1 MLNGYLEVSRAIG
14 DFDRELQSKTRG
26 LTATPDTH
34 VLDITDEDEFV
45 IVACDGLWDVID
57 SHTAVQYARAHLL
70 RYNDLQLVCEALVHE
85 ALRRHSDDNVTV
97 MVIGFHRPGSTADNH
112 QVVAVDADV
121 IDLPAHAPGP
131 QEEEELLL
139 LSPSSS
145 SLALRPRFA
154 PSGISKLNDL
164 LD

>member
-1 MLNGYLEVSRAIG
+1 MLNGFLEVSRAIG

-26 LTATPDTH
+26 LTAHPDTH
-34 VLDITDEDEFV
+34 VMDITDEDEFV
-45 IVACDGLWDVID
+45 IVACDGLWDVLD

-70 RYNDLQLVCEALVHE
+70 RYNSIQLVSEALVHE

-97 MVIGFHRPGSTADNH
+97 IVIGFRHASASSD
-112 QVVAVDADV
+112 QVVAIDADV

-131 QEEEELLL
+131 KQEEDFLLA
-139 LSPSSS
+139 SPSSS
-145 SLALRPRFA
+145 ALRPRFCA
-154 PSGISKLNDL
+154 SGISKLNDL